1 MRNKD
6 PPPAADRFTKQVVF
20 DVLPLVPEV
29 LQLPCQCHL
38 GLGKPL
44 TLFVLDMLFHR
55 EAHNERT
62 SRCPCEYTPYS
73 VSIRPQKR
81 LKTYYECM

>member
-6 PPPAADRFTKQVVF
+6 TPPAADRFTKQVVF

-44 TLFVLDMLFHR
+44 TLFVLRIWSKLSPRFHVHAGTAR
-55 EAHNERT
+55 
-62 SRCPCEYTPYS
+62 
-73 VSIRPQKR
+73 
-81 LKTYYECM
+81 

>member
-29 LQLPCQCHL
+29 LALS
-38 GLGKPL
+38 
-44 TLFVLDMLFHR
+44 M
-55 EAHNERT
+55 
-62 SRCPCEYTPYS
+62 
-73 VSIRPQKR
+73 
-81 LKTYYECM
+81 